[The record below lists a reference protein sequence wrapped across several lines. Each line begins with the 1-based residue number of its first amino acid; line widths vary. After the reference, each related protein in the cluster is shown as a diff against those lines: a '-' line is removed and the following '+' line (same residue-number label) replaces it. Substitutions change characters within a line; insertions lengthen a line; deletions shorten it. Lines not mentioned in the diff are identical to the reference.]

1 MAQRALNQETITCP
15 ICLELLKD
23 PVTLPCG
30 HSYCR
35 DCIQTNW
42 DQEQKYSCPQ
52 CRETFVPRPALV
64 KSMVLANIVEE
75 LREKELRPPP
85 ADHCY
90 AGSGDVSCDMCAG
103 RKLKAASSCLQCL
116 VSYCETH
123 LQPHRDVAVLQKH
136 QLVAPSDKL
145 QENYCSQHNEVKKL
159 FCRTDQ
165 QIICYRCSVDQ
176 HKGHDTVSSAAERA
190 QRQAQLQANKPLLL
204 QSLQHKE
211 TDLKKLQQDAQ
222 DINHS
227 AQRALQQCGDMF
239 TQMILILEQRCSE
252 VEQQI
257 QAECKTK
264 LSQVQELQD
273 QLQQDIGEL
282 KRTISELDTL
292 LLTPDHNHFI
302 LHCPTLSTPITGTES
317 RVQTGLRGDFGDVTR
332 AVSVLRSKLQLT
344 LRECKLTEPEPCTR
358 EDFIKY
364 ARDITLDPN
373 TAFQKLNLSKENR
386 RVTAM
391 DKDETYLGHPQRFV
405 GWCQV
410 MSRES
415 LTGRCYWEVEW
426 SGKFGVY
433 IAVTYSD
440 IKRQGTFTECKFGY
454 NDKSWAVHCEESK
467 YSFWFKNVESE
478 VSGPFS
484 SRIGVYLDHSAG
496 ALFFYNV
503 KGQSMSLLHRVHTTF
518 TQPQFAVVFLSCS
531 GDSAHFIQLK

>member
-1 MAQRALNQETITCP
+1 MAQRALNQETITCS

-52 CRETFVPRPALV
+52 CRETFVPRP
-64 KSMVLANIVEE
+64 
-75 LREKELRPPP
+75 EKGLTAPP

-90 AGSGDVSCDMCAG
+90 TDPGDLSRDMCTG
-103 RKLKAASSCLQCL
+103 RKLKAASSCLQYL

-211 TDLKKLQQDAQ
+211 TDLKKLQQDTQ

-227 AQRALQQCGDMF
+227 
-239 TQMILILEQRCSE
+239 
-252 VEQQI
+252 
-257 QAECKTK
+257 
-264 LSQVQELQD
+264 
-273 QLQQDIGEL
+273 
-282 KRTISELDTL
+282 
-292 LLTPDHNHFI
+292 
-302 LHCPTLSTPITGTES
+302 CPTRT
-317 RVQTGLRGDFGDVTR
+317 LRDIRPSLNADLDIMINPGPYNVRKGDIHFG
-332 AVSVLRSKLQLT
+332 SIMLNLRS
-344 LRECKLTEPEPCTR
+344 RPESG
-358 EDFIKY
+358 F
-364 ARDITLDPN
+364 
-373 TAFQKLNLSKENR
+373 NLEHN
-386 RVTAM
+386 
-391 DKDETYLGHPQRFV
+391 
-405 GWCQV
+405 
-410 MSRES
+410 
-415 LTGRCYWEVEW
+415 
-426 SGKFGVY
+426 
-433 IAVTYSD
+433 
-440 IKRQGTFTECKFGY
+440 
-454 NDKSWAVHCEESK
+454 
-467 YSFWFKNVESE
+467 
-478 VSGPFS
+478 
-484 SRIGVYLDHSAG
+484 AG
-496 ALFFYNV
+496 ALSFYSV

-518 TQPQFAVVFLSCS
+518 THPLFVEAWFSRWRQSPF
-531 GDSAHFIQLK
+531 H

>member
-90 AGSGDVSCDMCAG
+90 AGSGD
-103 RKLKAASSCLQCL
+103 
-116 VSYCETH
+116 
-123 LQPHRDVAVLQKH
+123 
-136 QLVAPSDKL
+136 
-145 QENYCSQHNEVKKL
+145 KL

-165 QIICYRCSVDQ
+165 QIVCYRCSVDQ

-273 QLQQDIGEL
+273 QLQ
-282 KRTISELDTL
+282 
-292 LLTPDHNHFI
+292 
-302 LHCPTLSTPITGTES
+302 
-317 RVQTGLRGDFGDVTR
+317 VQTGLRGDFGDVTR

-518 TQPQFAVVFLSCS
+518 TQPQFAVLQNDNDWILTVCS
-531 GDSAHFIQLK
+531 PL